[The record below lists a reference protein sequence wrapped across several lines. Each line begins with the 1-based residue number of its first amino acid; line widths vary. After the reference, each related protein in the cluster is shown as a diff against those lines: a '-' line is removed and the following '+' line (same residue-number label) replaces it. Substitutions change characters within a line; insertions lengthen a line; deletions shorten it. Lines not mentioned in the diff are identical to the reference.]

1 MCEVPH
7 IAADQMKDVIV
18 TMQLVRAP
26 ELAESDNFE
35 TSERR
40 YAVVL
45 NAQIVTDVLPDPV
58 SIRICNISAG
68 GLMAIVPPHVVL
80 GGSVAVFI
88 RHIGKLVGRI
98 AWARKD
104 RIGVRFDQEI
114 DPVALLAD
122 RAERAAAPSLM
133 ANRFVEL
140 TKRTMIVPGLDFPV
154 ESPVRA
160 MHAA

>member
-1 MCEVPH
+1 LHDAPQFV
-7 IAADQMKDVIV
+7 ANRVKDDIV

-26 ELAESDNFE
+26 ELPSSEQFE

-45 NAQIVTDVLPDPV
+45 NAQIIGDTLPDPV

-68 GLMAIVPPHVVL
+68 GLMAVVPSNATV
-80 GGSVAVFI
+80 GGSIAVVI
-88 RHIGKLVGRI
+88 RHVGKLFGRI
-98 AWARKD
+98 VWARKD
-104 RIGVRFDQEI
+104 RIGIKFDHEI

-133 ANRFVEL
+133 ANKFVEL
-140 TKRTMIVPGLDFPV
+140 TKRTMIVPGVDFPI
-154 ESPVRA
+154 ETAGRA
-160 MHAA
+160 LHAA

>member
-1 MCEVPH
+1 
-7 IAADQMKDVIV
+7 MKDVIV

-26 ELAESDNFE
+26 ELPQSEEFE

-45 NAQIVTDVLPDPV
+45 NAQIVADSLPDPV

-68 GLMAIVPPHVVL
+68 GLMAVVPSGVAL
-80 GGSVAVFI
+80 GGYVAVVI
-88 RHIGKLVGRI
+88 RHVGKLLGRI
-98 AWARKD
+98 VWARKD
-104 RIGVRFDQEI
+104 RIGIKFIDEI

-133 ANRFVEL
+133 ANKFVEL
-140 TKRTMIVPGLDFPV
+140 TKRTMIVPGVDFPI
-154 ESPVRA
+154 EQAGRA
-160 MHAA
+160 LHAA